1 MRKSTQNILLTGVTK
16 HTLRSQKILLTP
28 TAKLEKVFTGM
39 LFVFGLTCF
48 SEN

>member
-1 MRKSTQNILLTGVTK
+1 MRTSTRNILIVSVTK
-16 HTLRSQKILLTP
+16 HTLQSQKVMLTP
-28 TAKLEKVFTGM
+28 TAKLEKVFAAM